1 MNNEYPNRVECSE
14 FEALLAEALD
24 NALPDET
31 RQSFEEHGRS
41 CRVCGPLWEEAQ
53 EGLALMRSLEQVEP
67 PKNLVHNILAATSMT
82 QAQAASP
89 ATATAKTGW
98 LERLRAGSLGGLLH
112 SRFAASFAM
121 AFFSL
126 TLTFTLTGVKISKI
140 DLHPSALRKSV
151 VLGFT
156 NVEAKVTSYYENLRL
171 VYEVQA
177 RVRELRK
184 TAAPAP
190 GTNDQNKQQNRISAP
205 DDGGRPQPEE
215 SYSQEVDGNLVAQSL
230 AKHEGAQL

>member
-24 NALPDET
+24 NALPEET
-31 RQSFEEHGRS
+31 RDSFEEHGRS
-41 CRVCGPLWEEAQ
+41 CRVCGPLWAEAQ
-53 EGLALMRSLEQVEP
+53 EGLSLMRSLEQVEP

-82 QAQAASP
+82 QMRTEST
-89 ATATAKTGW
+89 ATAPAKTGW
-98 LERLRAGSLGGLLH
+98 FERLRAGSFGGLLH

-126 TLTFTLTGVKISKI
+126 SLTLTLTGVKISQI
-140 DLHPSALRKSV
+140 DWHPSALRKSV

-156 NVEAKVTSYYENLRL
+156 HVEAKVTSYYENLRL

-184 TAAPAP
+184 TTAPAP
-190 GTNDQNKQQNRISAP
+190 GTNDQNKQQNRMSAP
-205 DDGGRPQPEE
+205 DDGGRPQQQEN
-215 SYSQEVDGNLVAQSL
+215 YSQESDGSLIAQNL